1 MSFTRKS
8 SESYVD
14 RRYFQEYNV
23 YVKIA
28 YTKHGNKKNNDDI
41 EKLKWRP

>member
-23 YVKIA
+23 HVKIA
-28 YTKHGNKKNNDDI
+28 YTKHGNKKNNEDI
-41 EKLKWRP
+41 EK

>member
-14 RRYFQEYNV
+14 CGYFQEYNI
-23 YVKIA
+23 YVKIGH
-28 YTKHGNKKNNDDI
+28 TRHGNKKNNTDI
-41 EKLKWRP
+41 EK